1 MQVQEIKF
9 EATND
14 FKSLVLHDMA
24 LRQRQLFL
32 QFHLQSSDD
41 LKALVG
47 LLNRFDVISQI
58 GQLIVTCS
66 VSPAILPIL
75 KEQCFSMWHDWQ
87 LNEEF
92 ESIEQQHTI
101 FFGKLD
107 DLILT

>member
-41 LKALVG
+41 LKALV
-47 LLNRFDVISQI
+47 
-58 GQLIVTCS
+58 
-66 VSPAILPIL
+66 AIKPI
-75 KEQCFSMWHDWQ
+75 
-87 LNEEF
+87 
-92 ESIEQQHTI
+92 
-101 FFGKLD
+101 
-107 DLILT
+107 